1 MPYQLVQDYFHQQS
15 ETISW
20 QNMAKLR
27 SPAKG
32 LTFNFKTRNKFAGAK
47 GIRNHQRF
55 AKLLFS
61 IWLASLKIHLKDAFR
76 QMFPWIRSFSTFGLH
91 LVRVFN
97 RLGPVIR
104 YHYTFL
110 LFFSHGN
117 WKVNKKIWKT
127 LENICFVYVQH
138 GSHKIN
144 SSFYRFHAAVRM
156 KLSEHLEV
164 PQGVTRPT
172 ALVIDFLEEIPGVR
186 IHPEWKSNKLHVLC

>member
-117 WKVNKKIWKT
+117 WKVNKKIWKHLKT
-127 LENICFVYVQH
+127 YVLSMFNMVLIKSIAVSIGSTQPSGWNFQNILR
-138 GSHKIN
+138 SPKE
-144 SSFYRFHAAVRM
+144 S
-156 KLSEHLEV
+156 
-164 PQGVTRPT
+164 QG
-172 ALVIDFLEEIPGVR
+172 LQLL
-186 IHPEWKSNKLHVLC
+186 W